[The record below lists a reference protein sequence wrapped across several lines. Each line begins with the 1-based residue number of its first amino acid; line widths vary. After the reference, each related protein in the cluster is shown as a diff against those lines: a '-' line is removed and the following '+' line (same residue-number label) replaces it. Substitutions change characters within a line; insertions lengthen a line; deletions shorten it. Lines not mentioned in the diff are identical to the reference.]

1 MLFLKKALLI
11 LEAPKKNPEMKGV
24 YMVSA
29 SPLGA
34 PSGDNSFEGVSS
46 TDKTPTT
53 AKVERVVTQI
63 SLGDPLACEE
73 STSAASSNLTGRVRL
88 ATAGSADSLSREE
101 NLPRMQKYLR
111 EINRHWERK
120 GVDAPERK
128 ENMERCR
135 CLQEEIAGGGNR
147 GALKEQIFSSYKEI
161 LLEQLS
167 DQFISMQVK
176 YTHLYSRE
184 FLPILQGIL
193 EKVRGLVDQAGIDN
207 ISIIEAYQSN
217 WARMDQ
223 MLGLLDCYI
232 GEVLPSPQI
241 MQMLDGF
248 KKERIDNPIADLP
261 EQASETLGEAL
272 DTLIETIRADFVV
285 VPRGEE

>member
-1 MLFLKKALLI
+1 
-11 LEAPKKNPEMKGV
+11 MKGV

-29 SPLGA
+29 GSLGA
-34 PSGDNSFEGVSS
+34 SSENSCS
-46 TDKTPTT
+46 TTALSVAQNSTT
-53 AKVERVVTQI
+53 AKVGEVFSHI
-63 SLGDPLACEE
+63 CPSEHPAIDP
-73 STSAASSNLTGRVRL
+73 STSPRLSDLRGRVLL

-111 EINRHWERK
+111 EIKRHWERK
-120 GVDAPERK
+120 GGNAPERK
-128 ENMERCR
+128 ENIERCQS
-135 CLQEEIAGGGNR
+135 LKAEIDLGGDR

-167 DQFISMQVK
+167 DQFIIMQGK
-176 YTHLYSRE
+176 YTHIYSRE
-184 FLPILQGIL
+184 FLPILEGIL

-272 DTLIETIRADFVV
+272 DTLIETIRAGFVV